1 MSESYNV
8 HRAAVEAAFP
18 VPPADWTPID
28 FFPHIHQFGEV
39 AAFRS
44 EVNGQSFLFYAKLTR
59 TTEGED
65 SWTISKVNPQNG
77 HREPVIGP
85 YKSWKHTR
93 DLFWPFWRK
102 LVSGLQVDETVHRY
116 GADVFDDP
124 RTSESDLTRLR
135 FERGDYRLELSPPFD
150 RDDTTYMVTGDLSG
164 PLDIGGIRTSPGA
177 TVIWTR
183 HGTPFDTLTGVTVQ
197 SGTVLA
203 CSITS
208 EDRTGTTVYVFT
220 FQR

>member
-44 EVNGQSFLFYAKLTR
+44 EVTGRVSFSTPSLLALLRVR
-59 TTEGED
+59 TPGRSQRST
-65 SWTISKVNPQNG
+65 QNG